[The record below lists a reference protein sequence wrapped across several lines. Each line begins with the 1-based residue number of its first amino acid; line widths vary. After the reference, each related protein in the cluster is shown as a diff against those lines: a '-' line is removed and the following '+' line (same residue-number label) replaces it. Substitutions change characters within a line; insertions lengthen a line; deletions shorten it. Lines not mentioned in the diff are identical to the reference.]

1 MTTCPA
7 CSVAMRVVQ
16 HLVPIFLLLFCSATF
31 TSATGPSTAEFKIVP
46 IAHNGKGVVLFKTYY
61 TVNATGGHS
70 YQEVE
75 FGWLVVSANGLWEE
89 TLDRVFDPDKVPED
103 QQSETWDRY
112 HKEFQQDFR
121 WASPPLSVR
130 PLLRKYR
137 FAKHQGFSPTT
148 GDGVVR
154 WESERVC
161 VRRTCTPGR
170 TVHRSLHSFRSE
182 RGKGLPVK
190 SSFYF
195 AGVAVFNSSVDEDD
209 KSHGAKFFIPIRDAE
224 SRSIDPGVD
233 YWSVDGIVIIK
244 RSVPPAIAGG
254 VPNKNK

>member
-1 MTTCPA
+1 
-7 CSVAMRVVQ
+7 MRVVQ
-16 HLVPIFLLLFCSATF
+16 RLVPIFLLLLWPATLAA
-31 TSATGPSTAEFKIVP
+31 ATGPSSADFKIIP
-46 IAHNGKGVVLFKTYY
+46 IAHNGKGVVLCKTYY
-61 TVNATGGHS
+61 TVNVTGAHY

-89 TLDRVFDPDKVPED
+89 VLDRVFDPAKVPEE
-103 QQSETWDRY
+103 QHTATWDRY
-112 HKEFQQDFR
+112 HKEFEQNFR

-130 PLLRKYR
+130 PLLKKYR
-137 FAKHQGFSPTT
+137 FAKHRGFSQTT
-148 GDGVVR
+148 GAGAVT
-154 WESERVC
+154 WEPERVC
-161 VRRTCTPGR
+161 VRRNCTPGR

-182 RGKGLPVK
+182 PGKGSRVK

-233 YWSVDGIVIIK
+233 MWSVDGIVIIK
-244 RSVPPAIAGG
+244 GKPKRKP
-254 VPNKNK
+254 